1 MGQWLRLCLPMQGA
15 WIQSLVGELR
25 SHMPCGLA
33 GNGAGGPECVGWRL
47 CVERGDM
54 IDSCLLLAPS
64 SVPEAK
70 GGPGS

>member
-1 MGQWLRLCLPMQGA
+1 MVRTLP
-15 WIQSLVGELR
+15 SN
-25 SHMPCGLA
+25 A
-33 GNGAGGPECVGWRL
+33 GGMDSIPGWGTQIPHALWFGRKGAGGPESVGWRL

>member
-1 MGQWLRLCLPMQGA
+1 MVWPERGQ
-15 WIQSLVGELR
+15 
-25 SHMPCGLA
+25 
-33 GNGAGGPECVGWRL
+33 GGPESVGWRL

-70 GGPGS
+70 EVLVAESELQKELKKVKTAHGSDGDCKTQ